1 MPNLLIRFELLS
13 KGAALP
19 LGSFSEATRHYL
31 RCPDDRWNAPCIR
44 SQLQIIRTDVAA
56 LVRPDNHTSSVR
68 YRRPKMKSVLF
79 ATAITLIGTGSAIA
93 ASQLNSR
100 SERSH
105 LNSRAMVGV
114 PDSSDV
120 YVNGKLIGRDPD
132 PSVRFQLRSGYYSGG
147 GN

>member
-1 MPNLLIRFELLS
+1 
-13 KGAALP
+13 
-19 LGSFSEATRHYL
+19 
-31 RCPDDRWNAPCIR
+31 
-44 SQLQIIRTDVAA
+44 
-56 LVRPDNHTSSVR
+56 
-68 YRRPKMKSVLF
+68 MKSVLF

-93 ASQLNSR
+93 ASKLYPR

-120 YVNGKLIGRDPD
+120 YVHGRLIGRDPD
-132 PSVRFQLRSGYYSGG
+132 PSVRFRLRYDYYSGG